1 MYKNIWFVK
10 LNFDIFMLYG
20 PMTIMVVFNDYMN
33 EIFAG
38 TLLLTIVIHFISM
51 TWSSTPRLINF
62 MSYPNPNEILK
73 ISLNENKEIVSMR
86 IHPITDIKA
95 LCMTVTCIAI
105 MVVDFPPLFNRKLVK
120 TEDEGWSLM
129 DVGVSSIMLTTA
141 LSSKLCITYP

>member
-51 TWSSTPRLINF
+51 TCSSTPRLINF